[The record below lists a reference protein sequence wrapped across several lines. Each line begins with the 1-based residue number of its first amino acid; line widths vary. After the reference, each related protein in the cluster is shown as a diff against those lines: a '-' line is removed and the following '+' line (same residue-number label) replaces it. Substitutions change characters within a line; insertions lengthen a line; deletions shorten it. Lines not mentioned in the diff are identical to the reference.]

1 MTEVKV
7 EVLGR
12 KPPRPRKFK
21 WVRVDRVK
29 LAQPKTSAVAS
40 AAKLAWWLVK
50 PRRASWA
57 LASIVAV
64 VVVFGT
70 PHMLVT
76 YRCGG
81 QRCNECRYIGVQ
93 GMRSHLGPNWTCPVI
108 TMLPVDWA
116 ALQRQLFN

>member
-7 EVLGR
+7 KILSR

-21 WVRVDRVK
+21 WVRVDRIK
-29 LAQPKTSAVAS
+29 KAQPKTSAVAS

-57 LASIVAV
+57 LASMVAAV
-64 VVVFGT
+64 VLFGT
-70 PHMLVT
+70 PHLLVT

-81 QRCNECRYIGVQ
+81 QRCDECRYIGVQ
-93 GMRSHLGPNWTCPVI
+93 GMRSHLGPNWTCPVF

-116 ALQRQLFN
+116 ALQRQLFK